1 MEKQQLEKYINEY
14 GRDIYLFCKRL
25 TQNKNTADDLYQE
38 TFLKLWELDNVN
50 DTENPKSYLLGISV
64 NLWKNQCRKQMWRK
78 RIADI
83 VPASEESQIE
93 HFSAADSVED
103 TVISNQEKL
112 LVVVFVKG
120 KQHTIREIPKNE
132 LGFICLSGLATGG
145 SWICYYK
152 ALHDGMASVV
162 VPIDK
167 LSILVSIAFSFIV
180 FKEHLTK
187 KAAVGLCLIIA
198 GTLTMLL

>member
-25 TQNKNTADDLYQE
+25 TKNKNTADDLYQE

-50 DTENPKSYLLGISV
+50 DTENPKNYLLGIAV

-93 HFSAADSVED
+93 KFSAADSVED

-112 LVVVFVKG
+112 LVQDAVNRLPEKLRVVILLYYMENLKVAEIAEQLHESVSSIKSKLMRARKYLKKELEDFV
-120 KQHTIREIPKNE
+120 
-132 LGFICLSGLATGG
+132 L
-145 SWICYYK
+145 
-152 ALHDGMASVV
+152 
-162 VPIDK
+162 
-167 LSILVSIAFSFIV
+167 
-180 FKEHLTK
+180 
-187 KAAVGLCLIIA
+187 
-198 GTLTMLL
+198 

>member
-38 TFLKLWELDNVN
+38 TFLKLWELDNVK
-50 DTENPKSYLLGISV
+50 DTENPKSYLFGIAV

-93 HFSAADSVED
+93 NFSAADSVED
-103 TVISNQEKL
+103 TVISNQEKML
-112 LVVVFVKG
+112 VQNAVNRLPEKLRVVVLLYYMENLKVA
-120 KQHTIREIPKNE
+120 EIAEQLHESVSSIKSKLMRARKYLRKE
-132 LGFICLSGLATGG
+132 LE
-145 SWICYYK
+145 
-152 ALHDGMASVV
+152 DSV
-162 VPIDK
+162 
-167 LSILVSIAFSFIV
+167 L
-180 FKEHLTK
+180 
-187 KAAVGLCLIIA
+187 
-198 GTLTMLL
+198 